1 MRNGFWLSKEAND
14 VSDDG
19 DYELL
24 VHCAR
29 QYTHG
34 NAQCV
39 LHICINIFSTAF
51 ISIDTYIQLS
61 AEDEDVQ
68 KCSLRC

>member
-24 VHCAR
+24 VHWRGNA
-29 QYTHG
+29 HG
-34 NAQCV
+34 NAHCV
-39 LHICINIFSTAF
+39 LHICINILSTAF
-51 ISIDTYIQLS
+51 ISTDTYIQLR

-68 KCSLRC
+68 KCFLRY

>member
-14 VSDDG
+14 VSDDD

-24 VHCAR
+24 VHSAR
-29 QYTHG
+29 ASAHS

-39 LHICINIFSTAF
+39 LHICINILSTAF

-68 KCSLRC
+68 KCSLGY

>member
-24 VHCAR
+24 VHRAPMH
-29 QYTHG
+29 T
-34 NAQCV
+34 AMLTAFV
-39 LHICINIFSTAF
+39 LHICINILSTAF
-51 ISIDTYIQLS
+51 ISIDTYIQLR
-61 AEDEDVQ
+61 EDEDVQ
-68 KCSLRC
+68 KCFLRY